1 MILKTFIMKTYF
13 IIIIISLFTIYSC
26 SVSKNTS
33 SPALVNQISK
43 DSRGND
49 MLLGKCTR
57 AALLQQPFLDWFK
70 PNYDSYH
77 VDSFTCNF
85 IRPLL
90 AGKSITIFLGTW
102 CGDSKREVPRVLKM
116 LDCCGFPA
124 SNLTLIMVSN
134 KDSLYKKSPQHQE
147 AGKNIVRVPTIIIE
161 QKGVEIGRII
171 EFPVTSLEKDILSI
185 LRKEKYQPNYHQL
198 KADAK

>member
-1 MILKTFIMKTYF
+1 MKTYF
-13 IIIIISLFTIYSC
+13 IILLISLFTIYSC
-26 SVSKNTS
+26 AVSKNSTS
-33 SPALVNQISK
+33 PVLINQLAK

-57 AALLQQPFLDWFK
+57 AALLQAPFGDWYK
-70 PNYDSYH
+70 PNYDSYP
-77 VDSFTCNF
+77 VDSFSCNF

-90 AGKSITIFLGTW
+90 AGKSVTIFLGTW

-116 LDCCGFPA
+116 LDCCGFSPN
-124 SNLTLIMVSN
+124 NLTLIMVSN
-134 KDSLYKKSPQHQE
+134 KDSLYKKSPQHEE

-171 EFPVTSLEKDILSI
+171 EFPKTSLEKDLLSI
-185 LRKEKYQPNYHQL
+185 LRKENYQPNYHQL
-198 KADAK
+198 KADAR

>member
-1 MILKTFIMKTYF
+1 MKTYF
-13 IIIIISLFTIYSC
+13 IIMIISLFTIYSC
-26 SVSKNTS
+26 SVTKNAA
-33 SPALVNQISK
+33 SPVLINQISK

-49 MLLGKCTR
+49 MLLGKCTKDG
-57 AALLQQPFLDWFK
+57 LLQLPFVDWYK
-70 PNYDSYH
+70 PNYDSYV

-90 AGKSITIFLGTW
+90 AGKSITIFMGTW

-116 LDCCGFPA
+116 LECCNFPTRD
-124 SNLTLIMVSN
+124 LTMIMVSN
-134 KDSLYKKSPQHQE
+134 KDSLYKKSPQHEE
-147 AGKNIVRVPTIIIE
+147 AGKNIVRVPTVIIE

-171 EFPVTSLEKDILSI
+171 EFPVTSLEKDLLTI

-198 KADAK
+198 KVDAR

>member
-1 MILKTFIMKTYF
+1 MKTYF
-13 IIIIISLFTIYSC
+13 IITIISLFTISC
-26 SVSKNTS
+26 SVTKNS
-33 SPALVNQISK
+33 VSQIPVNQLSK

-57 AALLQQPFLDWFK
+57 DALLQPAFADWFK
-70 PNYDSYH
+70 SNYDSYV

-90 AGKSITIFLGTW
+90 AGKSITIFMGTW

-116 LDCCGFPA
+116 LDCCDFPA
-124 SNLTLIMVSN
+124 SNLKMIMVGNS
-134 KDSLYKKSPQHQE
+134 DSLYKKSPQHEE

-161 QKGVEIGRII
+161 QKGIEIGRII
-171 EFPVTSLEKDILSI
+171 EFPITSLEKDLLAILK
-185 LRKEKYQPNYHQL
+185 KEKYQPNYHQL
-198 KADAK
+198 KADTR